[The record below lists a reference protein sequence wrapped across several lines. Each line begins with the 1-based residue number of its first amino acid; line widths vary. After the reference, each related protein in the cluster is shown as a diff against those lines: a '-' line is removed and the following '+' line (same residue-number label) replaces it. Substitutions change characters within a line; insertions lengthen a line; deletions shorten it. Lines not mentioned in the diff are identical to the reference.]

1 MLIKHCFRSV
11 PKREKKDSESDRS
24 KCGLIVHRGLSVESG
39 TDKCLPKE
47 DHSRLITE
55 EEVAIGRVCFLYN
68 IITEKPLLSG
78 QSWDGVKVAFEHR
91 WMLNEGDISK

>member
-24 KCGLIVHRGLSVESG
+24 KCGLVVHRGLSVESG
-39 TDKCLPKE
+39 TDKCLPNE

-68 IITEKPLLSG
+68 IFYSETSLKWPVKGWSKSG
-78 QSWDGVKVAFEHR
+78 
-91 WMLNEGDISK
+91 L